1 MIFMATK
8 EFLRKLRQKHHLGE
22 YRLKRGKK
30 AKTRKLRVSHKRKR
44 RVFSM
49 VRHRKKHFSGGRR
62 SGIMNGLYKPTGFVA
77 AMLLGAGAATL
88 SEKVL
93 PRMIPYQNAAVGF
106 VVGGVGGAAG
116 ALAKDMLKGIVSGGT
131 TTAYGTW

>member
-1 MIFMATK
+1 MATK

-30 AKTRKLRVSHKRKR
+30 AKTIKIRRAKGSHKRVKR
-44 RVFSM
+44 RVFHM
-49 VRHRKKHFSGGRR
+49 ARRKKHSFGGRK
-62 SGIMNGLYKPTGFVA
+62 SGIMGGLYKPTGFIA

-93 PRMIPYQNAAVGF
+93 PQMIPYQNAAVGF

-116 ALAKDMLKGIVSGGT
+116 ALAKDMLKMSVGSGSTGT
-131 TTAYGTW
+131 YGTW